1 MVMLAHIIY
10 QNIDNK
16 VATYSEVIIKNIL
29 RESLSF
35 KGLILSDDLSMKALS
50 GDIIS
55 KVKKTYNA
63 GCDVILYC
71 HGKLNEMLRIYP
83 FSRKIDDAIYN
94 YFISKKS
101 QKYFNNDIFRIR
113 QELIENKVI
122 AK

>member
-1 MVMLAHIIY
+1 M
-10 QNIDNK
+10 
-16 VATYSEVIIKNIL
+16 
-29 RESLSF
+29 
-35 KGLILSDDLSMKALS
+35 ILSDDLSMKALS

-71 HGKLNEMLRIYP
+71 HGKLEEMLKIYP
-83 FSRKIDDAIYN
+83 FSQKIDDEIYN

-101 QKYFNNDIFRIR
+101 QKYFNNDIFSIR
-113 QELIENKVI
+113 KELIENKVI